1 MIALPDFVTKFP
13 CHGFYYFRASFPE
26 ILIMTK
32 NLFLFIFASFAAI
45 SAAISQTPGKK
56 ALTHAIY
63 DSWKELAKP
72 SVSASGQWVTFE
84 VNPQKG
90 DGFLHLRDIKTGR
103 RDSLPRGQEA
113 LFSSTSDLMVFKI
126 RQPEKVLRKLK
137 LAKTKKEDMPK
148 DSLGIWYLAADSVA
162 KIPHLKSFLLPK
174 EGGSWIAYLQEKS
187 KDTTKL
193 KSASDTTKLKLQAGS
208 KKEKKPKKGAFN
220 DVEISLLTITNPLT
234 GAKFTFENVTE
245 AAFSK
250 NGALCSFITLK
261 KDSIDSS
268 IVEIFDTRNLQ
279 SKKVFESKGLAKKI
293 LTDDAGTQ
301 VAYLFTG
308 DTAKVKRYNLN
319 LWNNKMSIS
328 KVVADTSTVGILK
341 DWEVSENGRM
351 NFSDDGSKLYF
362 GTAPKILS
370 QPKDTL
376 LEEEKSKLDIWN
388 WQDGRLQSQQLKE
401 LESDLKQS
409 YQAVYR
415 IPDNK
420 IIQLADT
427 LITRIKTIGKGNSEL
442 AIGLAEKPYQKLTSW
457 EEARYRDLYLIDL
470 KTGTKK
476 LLLEKKAFTSD
487 ISPAG
492 KYIYWY
498 EGDEKAWYSMDLLKM
513 QRKCLTTGMQAAFFD
528 ERHDTPSL
536 PSPHGIAG
544 WTKGDESILIYDEF
558 DIWQFD
564 PKGIKSPQNLTS
576 GRIEKTSYRQVNLDP
591 EALFIDPAVPLL
603 LKATEE
609 ESCKQG
615 FTSLNLTIPGSM
627 KRMIRQDFTFSEP
640 IKAKNSDRLIWQ
652 KSSYLNYP
660 DLWESTSDF
669 TDAMKLSV
677 VNPQQSQ
684 YWWGSVE
691 QFKWISLEGKAMK
704 GLLYKPEN
712 FDPTKKY
719 PMIVYYYERY
729 SDKLNTHYVPN
740 PTRSTVNFPYYNSN
754 GYLVFVPDIIYT
766 TGHPGKDAYNS
777 IMSGTLELMKR
788 PYVDASNMGL
798 QGQSW
803 GGYQTAFMVTQ
814 TGMFKAAM
822 AGAPVSNMTSAYGG
836 IRWESGMVRQFQY
849 EQTQSRI
856 GGTLWDKRELYI
868 ENSPIFFADRITTPM
883 LIMSNDND
891 GAVPWYQGI
900 EFFTALR
907 RLGKPA
913 WLLVYNG
920 EEHNLTKRPNRQDL
934 SIRMS
939 QFFDHFLKGGPY
951 PKWMKEGI
959 PAVQKGKE
967 NGYKE

>member
-1 MIALPDFVTKFP
+1 MFV
-13 CHGFYYFRASFPE
+13 
-26 ILIMTK
+26 
-32 NLFLFIFASFAAI
+32 FASLVAV
-45 SAAISQTPGKK
+45 SAATSQTPGKK
-56 ALTHAIY
+56 ALTHAVY

-72 SVSASGQWVTFE
+72 SIAANGQWVTFE

-90 DGFLHLRDIKTGR
+90 DGFLHLQDIKTGR
-103 RDSLPRGQEA
+103 RDSLARGQEA
-113 LFSSTSDLMVFKI
+113 VFSSTSDLMVFKI
-126 RQPEKVLRKLK
+126 RQPEKILRKLK
-137 LAKTKKEDMPK
+137 LAKTKKEDLPK
-148 DSLGIWYLAADSVA
+148 DSLGIWFLAADSIE
-162 KIPHLKSFLLPK
+162 KIPGIKSFQLPK
-174 EGGSWIAYLQEKS
+174 EGGSWIAYLQDKS

-193 KSASDTTKLKLQAGS
+193 KTASDTTKLKSLTGS

-220 DVEISLLTITNPLT
+220 DVEISILTIINPLT

-261 KDSIDSS
+261 KDSVDSS
-268 IVEIFDTRNLQ
+268 SVDIFDTRNLQ
-279 SKKVFESKGLAKKI
+279 SKKIFENKGFAKKI
-293 LTDDAGTQ
+293 TTDDAGTQ
-301 VAYLFTG
+301 VAYLFTS

-319 LWNNKMSIS
+319 LWNNKLPSS
-328 KVVADTSTVGILK
+328 KIVADTSTAGLFK
-341 DWEVSENGRM
+341 NWEVSENGRM

-362 GTAPKILS
+362 GTAPKILP

-376 LEEEKSKLDIWN
+376 LDEEKYKLDIWN

-401 LESDLKQS
+401 LDSDLKQS
-409 YQAVYR
+409 YQAIYR
-415 IPDNK
+415 IPDNRV
-420 IIQLADT
+420 IQLGDT
-427 LITRIKTIGKGNSEL
+427 VITRIKTLGKGNSEL
-442 AIGLAEKPYQKLTSW
+442 AIGLSDKPYEKLTSW

-470 KTGTKK
+470 KIGTTK
-476 LLLEKKAFTSD
+476 LLLQKKAFSGD

-498 EGDEKAWYSMDLLKM
+498 EGEEKAWYCMDLEDM
-513 QRKCLTTGMQAAFFD
+513 QRKNLTSGVKVAFFD
-528 ERHDTPSL
+528 EKHDTPSL
-536 PSPHGIAG
+536 PSPYGIAG
-544 WTKGDESILIYDEF
+544 WTKGDESILLYDEY

-564 PKGIKSPQNLTS
+564 PKGIKSPQNLTM
-576 GRIEKTSYRQVNLDP
+576 GRNEKTSYRYVNLDP
-591 EALFIDPAVPLL
+591 EALFIDPSLPLL
-603 LKATEE
+603 LKASEE

-615 FTSLNLTIPGSM
+615 FASLNLTIPGSLTSL
-627 KRMIRQDFTFSEP
+627 IRQDYTFNEP
-640 IKAKNSDRLIWQ
+640 IKAKNADQLIWQ

-660 DLWESTSDF
+660 DLWQSKSDF
-669 TDAMKLSV
+669 TEARKLSV

-691 QFKWISLEGKAMK
+691 PVKWVSLEGKAMK

-712 FDPTKKY
+712 FDPGKKY
-719 PMIVYYYERY
+719 PMIIYYYERY
-729 SDKLNTHYVPN
+729 SDKLNTHFVPN
-740 PTRSTVNFPYYNSN
+740 PSRSTVNFPYYNSN

-798 QGQSW
+798 QGHSW

-868 ENSPIFFADRITTPM
+868 ENSPIFFADRITTPL

-951 PKWMKEGI
+951 PKWMKDGI